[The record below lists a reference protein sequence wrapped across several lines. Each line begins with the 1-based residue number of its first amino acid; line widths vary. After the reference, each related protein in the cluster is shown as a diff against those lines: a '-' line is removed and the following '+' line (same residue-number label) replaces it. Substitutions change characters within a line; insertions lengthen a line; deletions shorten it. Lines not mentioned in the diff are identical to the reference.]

1 MKFNFSREWL
11 KWAAETEDGCEVGAG
26 VMALA
31 SSERCREERDR
42 ITHEP
47 VGPQASQSDQD
58 RLRFYIQLLIGDW
71 GKVVTRAAL
80 DGGLILML
88 DDDLRAALLGR
99 RTRSRKSRAEG
110 VEIDG
115 LDYILQELQM
125 SGRIEIDNGHL
136 QQRLTL
142 VEPFREPVSPVD
154 QRRLHEMKQVF
165 ENQRQL
171 GRVVETE
178 EVLDAHLELVSA

>member
-26 VMALA
+26 VRALA
-31 SSERCREERDR
+31 SPGQHRDNLPERARCDSAN
-42 ITHEP
+42 P
-47 VGPQASQSDQD
+47 PSSQSQQD
-58 RLRFYIQLLIGDW
+58 RLRFYVRLLICDW
-71 GKVVTRAAL
+71 GKAVTRAAL

-99 RTRSRKSRAEG
+99 PRKNCSES
-110 VEIDG
+110 VEING
-115 LDYILQELQM
+115 LDYVLQELQLG
-125 SGRIEIDNGHL
+125 GRIQIDNAHL

-142 VEPFREPVSPVD
+142 IGPFLEPVSSVD
-154 QRRLHEMKQVF
+154 QQRLDETKQVF
-165 ENQRQL
+165 ENQRQR
-171 GRVVETE
+171 GRVTETE

>member
-1 MKFNFSREWL
+1 MKFEMSREWYE
-11 KWAAETEDGCEVGAG
+11 WAAKFEDGCEVGAG
-26 VMALA
+26 VLA
-31 SSERCREERDR
+31 MDAPC
-42 ITHEP
+42 
-47 VGPQASQSDQD
+47 VGFRKSNRATSQQQTSQLDQD

-88 DDDLRAALLGR
+88 DDDLRAALLAR
-99 RTRSRKSRAEG
+99 RTRSRKSRSVPVAIE
-110 VEIDG
+110 G
-115 LDYILQELQM
+115 LDYVLQELQM
-125 SGRIEIDNGHL
+125 GGKIQIDNGHI

-142 VEPFREPVSPVD
+142 VEPFRELVSPVD

-178 EVLDAHLELVSA
+178 EILDAHLELVSV

>member
-1 MKFNFSREWL
+1 MKFEMSREWYE
-11 KWAAETEDGCEVGAG
+11 WAAKFEDGCEVGAG
-26 VMALA
+26 VLA
-31 SSERCREERDR
+31 MGASCAGFPKPNGVSSRQQGIPSE
-42 ITHEP
+42 
-47 VGPQASQSDQD
+47 QD

-99 RTRSRKSRAEG
+99 RTRPRKSR
-110 VEIDG
+110 VEIEG
-115 LDYILQELQM
+115 LDYVLQELQM
-125 SGRIEIDNGHL
+125 GGRIQIDNGHI

-142 VEPFREPVSPVD
+142 VGPFREPVSSVD
-154 QRRLHEMKQVF
+154 QRRLHEIKQVF

-178 EVLDAHLELVSA
+178 EVLDAHLELVSV

>member
-11 KWAAETEDGCEVGAG
+11 DWAAETEDGCDVGAG

-31 SSERCREERDR
+31 SSKRCGDEGDR
-42 ITHEP
+42 IAHQSAS
-47 VGPQASQSDQD
+47 PQVSQSEQN
-58 RLRFYIQLLIGDW
+58 RLRFYIQLLIADW
-71 GKVVTRAAL
+71 GKAVTRAAL

-88 DDDLRAALLGR
+88 DDDLRGDLLGQHS
-99 RTRSRKSRAEG
+99 RSRRSRSEPAAIG
-110 VEIDG
+110 G
-115 LDYILQELQM
+115 LDYVLQELQM
-125 SGRIEIDNGHL
+125 GGRIKIDNGHM

-142 VEPFREPVSPVD
+142 VEPFHEPVLPAD
-154 QRRLHEMKQVF
+154 QRRLSEMKQVF

-178 EVLDAHLELVSA
+178 EVLHAHLELVSA